1 MLVFFFILFANLNSL
16 EFYEK
21 IPKESYDNWNL
32 LIEDTISVYY
42 TNYHDINWGYTT
54 NNFEYN
60 IDVIYD
66 TLKKLNDYDEIFGRV
81 VESKLLDSNQGIVY
95 IRLDMPLF
103 LSDRDY
109 TVKFLEKISPNKS
122 QITFQFQSV
131 THPDAPYYES
141 SVTLPNAGGEWRLT
155 KVDNNTTKVEYIWN
169 GELLGMFPSYQLTTA
184 WKTQGIEVLSWLK
197 KYISKKN
204 RKNEL

>member
-1 MLVFFFILFANLNSL
+1 MVFFFILFTILNSV
-16 EFYEK
+16 EFNEK
-21 IPKESYDNWNL
+21 VPKQSYDNWIL
-32 LIEDTISVYY
+32 LTEDTISVYY
-42 TNYHDINWGYTT
+42 TNYYDTDWGYTT
-54 NNFEYN
+54 NIFEYN
-60 IDVIYD
+60 IDIIYN

-81 VESKLLDSNQGIVY
+81 IQSELLDSEQGIVY

-122 QITFQFQSV
+122 QITFQFHSV
-131 THPDAPYYES
+131 THPDAPNDES

-155 KVDNNTTKVEYIWN
+155 KIDDNTTKVEYIWN

-204 RKNEL
+204 TINAH